1 MTCVVRQ
8 IDMLKPFVGHE
19 VGLSPWIL
27 VDQNRIDAHAASS
40 GDDLWIHTDPVRAA
54 AETPFGCTI
63 AQSFLLVSLMSDMA
77 KATNL
82 PTDGV
87 AWRTIYGF
95 DRLRI
100 VQPVR
105 VDSRVRGR
113 FELKKVEPK
122 DHRGV
127 LVHLDAAIEIEGDDI
142 APALV
147 AEWLVYRRL
156 VD

>member
-1 MTCVVRQ
+1 MHVEPH
-8 IDMLKPFVGHE
+8 INMLKAFIGHE
-19 VGLSPWIL
+19 VGLSPWI
-27 VDQNRIDAHAASS
+27 RIDQHRIDTHARNS
-40 GDDLWIHTDPVRAA
+40 GDDLWIHTDPLRARD
-54 AETPFGCTI
+54 ETPFGCTI
-63 AQSFLLVSLMSDMA
+63 AQNFLLVSLLNDMA
-77 KATNL
+77 KATTL

-87 AWRTIYGF
+87 AWRNSYGF

-122 DHRGV
+122 GHHGV
-127 LVHLDAAIEIEGDDI
+127 LVYLDAAIEIEGDDI

>member
-1 MTCVVRQ
+1 MAA
-8 IDMLKPFVGHE
+8 IDDHLDMLRAYIGQE
-19 VGLSPWIL
+19 VGLSPWVRI
-27 VDQNRIDAHAASS
+27 DQRRIDAHARNT
-40 GDDLWIHTDPVRAA
+40 GDDLWIHTDPERAA
-54 AETPFGCTI
+54 TEAPFGCTI
-63 AQSFLLVSLMSDMA
+63 AQNFLLISLLTDMA
-77 KATNL
+77 QATRL

-100 VQPVR
+100 VQPVL
-105 VDSRVRGR
+105 VGSRVRGR

-122 DHRGV
+122 DHRGL
-127 LVHLDAAIEIEGDDI
+127 LVHLDAAVEIEGDDI

-156 VD
+156 ED